1 MRHLFKY
8 NPLSILLL
16 LTIASCGSSKPNR
29 KALDFTLS
37 SFAKKTAEL
46 SETEQKTWHL
56 YDLQQDSI
64 PGISL
69 FKAEQI
75 FPARQPKPV
84 IVAVLD
90 SGIDLE
96 HPELSN
102 QLWTNNDEIA
112 NNDIDDDQNGYIDDV
127 KGYNFLGE
135 AYNEQLEY
143 PRMIVK
149 GIGDEAMLAKAKK
162 QHETELSKAKDNLF
176 QYRRIKSLV
185 SQAHESMAEALSKED
200 YTKEELEAHTPS
212 SAMNAQ
218 NKAILLQMFEYAE
231 NIPAV
236 LKDVSEGIKFYD
248 ERANISL
255 NLSHEG
261 RTVVGDNPYDITDLG
276 YGDGNPMPR
285 DDDESHGTHVSGLIL
300 ASNNNGTAF
309 RGVAPYAKL
318 MAVRVVPNGD
328 EYDKDVALGI
338 RYAVDNGASIINCS
352 FGKTF
357 SPNAEWVRDAIDYA
371 AKKNVLIVHA
381 AGNDSRNLDL
391 EKYSNY
397 PNDQLTL
404 EEEIADN
411 FISIGAIGRSADQD
425 LVASFS
431 NYGKIHV
438 DLFAPGDEVYSSM
451 PNNTYEYQ
459 GGTSMAAPVVS
470 GVAAMLKAY
479 YPQLNAKQLKRI
491 LMQSV
496 TPLDLEV
503 SVPGEEQTAPF
514 SSLSRTGGIINAYN
528 ALRLTQNILR

>member
-1 MRHLFKY
+1 M
-8 NPLSILLL
+8 
-16 LTIASCGSSKPNR
+16 
-29 KALDFTLS
+29 
-37 SFAKKTAEL
+37 
-46 SETEQKTWHL
+46 
-56 YDLQQDSI
+56 
-64 PGISL
+64 
-69 FKAEQI
+69 
-75 FPARQPKPV
+75 
-84 IVAVLD
+84 
-90 SGIDLE
+90 
-96 HPELSN
+96 
-102 QLWTNNDEIA
+102 
-112 NNDIDDDQNGYIDDV
+112 
-127 KGYNFLGE
+127 
-135 AYNEQLEY
+135 
-143 PRMIVK
+143 
-149 GIGDEAMLAKAKK
+149 
-162 QHETELSKAKDNLF
+162 
-176 QYRRIKSLV
+176 
-185 SQAHESMAEALSKED
+185 
-200 YTKEELEAHTPS
+200 
-212 SAMNAQ
+212 
-218 NKAILLQMFEYAE
+218 QMFEYAE

-255 NLSHEG
+255 NLSHDG
-261 RTVVGDNPYDITDLG
+261 RTIVGDNPYDITDLG

-300 ASNNNGTAF
+300 ASKNNGTAF

-328 EYDKDVALGI
+328 EYDKDVALGV

-357 SPNAEWVRDAIDYA
+357 SPNAEWVRDAIEYA

-459 GGTSMAAPVVS
+459 GGTSMAAPIVS

-514 SSLSRTGGIINAYN
+514 SSLSRTGGIVNAYN